1 MGALLGLNDVAQ
13 QALATGEEKQKQKK
27 SLERA
32 TCWFGSMAY
41 ALLLLHQGLR
51 SETNHGTRNTQMFG
65 KLKTLA
71 IALHKDE
78 RGDMAQIVLAVALI
92 VIPLML
98 LLLAFGK
105 QIGEW
110 FNEKN
115 TALSDAERIPEPG
128 Q

>member
-1 MGALLGLNDVAQ
+1 
-13 QALATGEEKQKQKK
+13 
-27 SLERA
+27 
-32 TCWFGSMAY
+32 
-41 ALLLLHQGLR
+41 
-51 SETNHGTRNTQMFG
+51 MFG

-98 LLLAFGK
+98 ILLAFGNK
-105 QIGEW
+105 IAGW
-110 FNEKN
+110 FSEKN
-115 TALSDAERIPEPG
+115 DALTDAERIPEPG

>member
-1 MGALLGLNDVAQ
+1 
-13 QALATGEEKQKQKK
+13 
-27 SLERA
+27 
-32 TCWFGSMAY
+32 
-41 ALLLLHQGLR
+41 
-51 SETNHGTRNTQMFG
+51 MFG

-98 LLLAFGK
+98 ILLAFGTK
-105 QIGEW
+105 IAGW

-115 TALSDAERIPEPG
+115 EALTSAERIPEPG

>member
-1 MGALLGLNDVAQ
+1 
-13 QALATGEEKQKQKK
+13 
-27 SLERA
+27 
-32 TCWFGSMAY
+32 
-41 ALLLLHQGLR
+41 
-51 SETNHGTRNTQMFG
+51 MFG
-65 KLKTLA
+65 RLKTLA

-98 LLLAFGK
+98 ILLAFGK

>member
-1 MGALLGLNDVAQ
+1 MGALLGLNGVAQ
-13 QALATGEEKQKQKK
+13 QALAVGEDKLKAENVIGT
-27 SLERA
+27 SNVLVRIDSV
-32 TCWFGSMAY
+32 C
-41 ALLLLHQGLR
+41 LLNLRQGLR
-51 SETNHGTRNTQMFG
+51 SETNLGTRNTQMFG

>member
-1 MGALLGLNDVAQ
+1 
-13 QALATGEEKQKQKK
+13 
-27 SLERA
+27 
-32 TCWFGSMAY
+32 
-41 ALLLLHQGLR
+41 
-51 SETNHGTRNTQMFG
+51 MFG

-71 IALHKDE
+71 ITLHKDE

-110 FNEKN
+110 FNEKEHG
-115 TALSDAERIPEPG
+115 ALGCRENSRAGSISG
-128 Q
+128 SVSWI